1 MNEAKWQCVN
11 CARFH
16 SDSLDLDK
24 IIKPGDTIQ
33 CQWCKNEMVIGE
45 ITYFLHVHEPDP
57 E

>member
-1 MNEAKWQCVN
+1 MNEVKYQCIN

-16 SDSLDLDK
+16 SYSLDLDK

>member
-16 SDSLDLDK
+16 SELAEEP
-24 IIKPGDTIQ
+24 IVPGDPIQ
-33 CQWCKNEMVIGE
+33 CKYCKNDMIVEQ
-45 ITYFLHVHEPDP
+45 ITYFLHVREPDP